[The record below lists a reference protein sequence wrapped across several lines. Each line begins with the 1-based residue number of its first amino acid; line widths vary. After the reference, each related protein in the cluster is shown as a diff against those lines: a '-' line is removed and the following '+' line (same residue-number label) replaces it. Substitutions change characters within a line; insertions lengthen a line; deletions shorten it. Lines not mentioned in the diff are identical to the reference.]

1 MKILSIGNIPQTE
14 QCVNFESKL
23 KPRNFMR
30 PQKVKPLFAYRDF
43 IKYSPIKKVFEG
55 YKNLSYTLPVHNEG
69 ISQKMKSKYSAEE
82 FKNLY
87 NFAKSKGTFDYT
99 LDSEKGT
106 VKTSQINIK
115 ENHLMSSLIW
125 VTDSCHNIDLV
136 KDKNPEAC
144 TAVFNRLAEFYE
156 GQKANFAKVFENPT
170 KYAENRLW
178 DNKFGVGH
186 VFTPATNKEHHWFA
200 NTRLES
206 LGNYLRVGSEL
217 ITEGFNGAKYGYK
230 TAEDVPQTVVDSIA
244 NITRYLKEINYPQ
257 APSCGAWEENT
268 FQKSLTSDTAII
280 NESMRK
286 LNKLM
291 FSATENKEL
300 IKFRERILNSENG
313 DVFKDKTALDNLL
326 KQGEKRIE
334 KIHFVESPRA
344 DFSIEADWQKRFYN
358 RKSDAAMTFAPQTET
373 FKSGSVVKDALAKI
387 DMLKSIEKDLVK
399 ENGALR
405 YQGDEYLTLDYHT
418 LKDKWQDNKKTNEAE
433 WFLVSEFAKAYGTV
447 AKDIMNDIKSNGI
460 SWQKEKI
467 LEFALAKQTEYINR
481 SYARITP
488 KGMTKSNGYSCPA
501 YKLPEAYEAV
511 TTKKGVKYVPG
522 AHTPLTWAET
532 SLDSASKQFIENL
545 KQYELLI
552 K

>member
-1 MKILSIGNIPQTE
+1 MRILGVNNFYNEQTKL
-14 QCVNFESKL
+14 NFSGKL
-23 KPRNFMR
+23 TPRGFTR
-30 PQKVKPLFAYRDF
+30 PQKVKPIFAYRDF
-43 IKYSPIKKVFEG
+43 IKYSPLKKVFNG

-69 ISQKMKSKYSAEE
+69 ISQKMKSKYCVEE

-115 ENHLMSSLIW
+115 ENPLMSSLIW

-136 KDKNPEAC
+136 KNKNPEAC
-144 TAVFNRLAEFYE
+144 TKVFNRLAEFYE
-156 GQKANFAKVFENPT
+156 GQKGNFAKVFKNPE
-170 KYAENRLW
+170 KYADNKLW
-178 DNKFGVGH
+178 YNKFGVGH

-230 TAEDVPQTVVDSIA
+230 TAEDIPQTVVDSIA
-244 NITRYLKEINYPQ
+244 NIARYLKEINYPQ

-280 NESMRK
+280 NEAMRK
-286 LNKLM
+286 LDTLM
-291 FSATENKEL
+291 FSTTENKEL
-300 IKFRERILNSENG
+300 IKLRERILNSENG
-313 DVFKDKTALDNLL
+313 GVFKDKIALDNLL

-344 DFSIEADWQKRFYN
+344 DFKIEADWQKRFYN
-358 RKSDAAMTFAPQTET
+358 RKSDSAMAFAPQTEI

-405 YQGDEYLTLDYHT
+405 YIGDEYINLDYHT
-418 LKDKWQDNKKTNEAE
+418 LKNKGRDNKRTNEAE
-433 WFLVSEFAKAYGTV
+433 WF
-447 AKDIMNDIKSNGI
+447 
-460 SWQKEKI
+460 
-467 LEFALAKQTEYINR
+467 
-481 SYARITP
+481 
-488 KGMTKSNGYSCPA
+488 
-501 YKLPEAYEAV
+501 
-511 TTKKGVKYVPG
+511 
-522 AHTPLTWAET
+522 
-532 SLDSASKQFIENL
+532 
-545 KQYELLI
+545 
-552 K
+552 